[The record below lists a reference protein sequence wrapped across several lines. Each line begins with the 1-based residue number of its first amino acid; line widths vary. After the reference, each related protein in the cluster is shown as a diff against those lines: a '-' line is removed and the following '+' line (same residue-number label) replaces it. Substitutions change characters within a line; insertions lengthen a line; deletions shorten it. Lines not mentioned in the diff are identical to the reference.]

1 MSRANRAYASTMRS
15 GKLATYKR
23 VTLVEDDLTGEITET
38 IETQQLATVVLP
50 DAETM
55 SNGVVAG
62 SGVAEKARKVIA
74 AAKGAT
80 FAPKSGD
87 TLEWGGEDWTVV
99 GCSPLNPNAA
109 EDIIFQIGVTR

>member
-1 MSRANRAYASTMRS
+1 MSRASRAYESIKRN

-23 VTLVEDDLTGEITET
+23 ITLIEDDLTGEFTESV
-38 IETQQLATVVLP
+38 ETQHLATVVLP
-50 DAETM
+50 DSETM

-62 SGVAEKARKVIA
+62 SGVAEKARKVLA

-80 FAPKSGD
+80 FVPKSGD
-87 TLEWGGEDWTVV
+87 TLEWGGVDWAVV
-99 GCSPLNPNAA
+99 GCSPLNPDAA